1 MPLSGTVLDPKG
13 KDKAKRA
20 SLILFSP
27 QVAAGMASNV
37 HGFSGSPVMVER
49 LVVGHLSRILGDDEY
64 AGRAAY
70 GLLYATPSEA
80 VLKLLG
86 IQPAKPFVDP
96 VETGSLQ
103 IQSID
108 QDEYHVVVSCVSQNR
123 KLGAQLVSAFNIAGF
138 RAILDQRDLRPPR
151 DLSALLKKSKT
162 AVVLIGKRWLASNA
176 RREWAEVL
184 VGPRDFRVIPMIL
197 DNCELPP
204 EWQGIPAADW
214 RGLLDPQGPSAD
226 RLIYA
231 VAGQQAPLKIV
242 FEDLDE
248 TSKRLRLYDWRRKL
262 RRATLTSPPA
272 SSLWGWPSASG
283 TGSIGCHR
291 RRNRFPS

>member
-1 MPLSGTVLDPKG
+1 
-13 KDKAKRA
+13 
-20 SLILFSP
+20 
-27 QVAAGMASNV
+27 MASNV
-37 HGFSGSPVMVER
+37 HGFSGSPVMVEK

-108 QDEYHVVVSCVSQNR
+108 QDEYHVVVSCVPQNR
-123 KLGAQLVSAFNIAGF
+123 KLGAQSVSAFNIAGF
-138 RAILDQRDLRPPR
+138 RAIPDQRDRSPPR

-162 AVVLIGKRWLASNA
+162 AVALIGKRWLASNA
-176 RREWAEVL
+176 RRELAEVL
-184 VGPRDFRVIPMIL
+184 VGPRDFRAIPMIL
-197 DNCELPP
+197 ETCELLP

-231 VAGQQAPLKIV
+231 FAGQQAPPR
-242 FEDLDE
+242 
-248 TSKRLRLYDWRRKL
+248 SSLRI
-262 RRATLTSPPA
+262 LTKHPSASVSTTGGGSFGGPLLASPPA
-272 SSLWGWPSASG
+272 SSQWGWPSASG

-291 RRNRFPS
+291 CCKRFPSRRTFPSRSRLGARGLSRRPVAAC